1 MSDKDTATR
10 DTGPTTGESGDEA
23 VDVGEMCRGF
33 AEMCRGFPEMRG
45 MMMGEMPDCCRPEAS
60 EESGGSQ
67 ADEASSRKA
76 TT

>member
-23 VDVGEMCRGF
+23 VDALDVGEMCRGF
-33 AEMCRGFPEMRG
+33 AEMRG